1 MIRLW
6 RSRKVMWLAGLLAF
20 ALVAAACGDSEAD
33 PETTTT
39 TAAPVDETTTTT
51 EAPTTTEATT
61 TTTTEAPGK
70 AYGGT
75 VITSQAQEPP
85 TLNGFVP
92 GGSNLVVGLIGNGY
106 ARGVQRVNGFSL
118 QLEADLVTEL
128 PSVANGGVVV
138 NADGTMTVTYTIRDE
153 AVWSDGVPITGE
165 DFQFTLD
172 TILDPASQAS
182 TAVYQDIIDS
192 SFTDKTFT
200 YTLNAPT
207 VQNELIFGEIIP
219 KHAVEGT
226 NFLEDWNETRW
237 PSNGPFIFDEWAK
250 GEFVRIVRNENY
262 FGTDPETGQQLPFL
276 DEVIFRF
283 IPETEGELNAFAAR
297 ETDVVQ
303 PDPNTDV
310 IERLQGLSGDGAVVE
325 VLNGP
330 VWEHLNFQFHVDNRN
345 PDTFNANLNF
355 RKAVAHAVNKQ
366 LLVDEILAGQVE
378 PLNSWVEAY
387 NPLISNSN
395 WSQYDYNPEGAAAF
409 LEAACADEGRD
420 CAANPVKVIFSTT
433 SNNDARQKI
442 AQILGE
448 NLTAIGIDY
457 EQQLEDSSL
466 FFGETAPNGTG
477 DLQEWA
483 WLGTPGLAG
492 VVGILDIWDPENPG
506 PDGDNWYYWGTEGT
520 STVIDDAT
528 ARFAALRDEAN
539 ATVDEAALVALVQE
553 AEQILADN
561 VVIIPLYARLVVA
574 AYWGDEVQGVKHN
587 PASQGYTWN
596 IGEWHRVDI

>member
-1 MIRLW
+1 MTRLW

-33 PETTTT
+33 PDPTTTTAAPAETTTT
-39 TAAPVDETTTTT
+39 TAAPTTT
-51 EAPTTTEATT
+51 EAPT

-85 TLNGFVP
+85 TLNSFVP
-92 GGSNLVVGLIGNGY
+92 GGSNFVVSIIGNGY
-106 ARGVQRVNGFSL
+106 ARGVQRINGFSL

-138 NADGTMTVTYTIRDE
+138 NDDGTMTVTYTIKDE
-153 AVWSDGVPITGE
+153 AIWSDGEPITGE

-182 TAVYQDIIDS
+182 TAVYQDIVDS

-200 YTLNAPT
+200 YTLSAPT
-207 VQNELIFGEIIP
+207 VQAELIFGEIIP

-250 GEFVRIVRNENY
+250 GEFVRIVRNDNY

-310 IERLQGLSGDGAVVE
+310 IERLQSLSGDGAVVE

-330 VWEHLNFQFHVDNRN
+330 VWEHLNFNFKNTNRN
-345 PDTFNANLNF
+345 PESFNANLNF
-355 RKAVAHAVNKQ
+355 RKAIAHAVDKQ

-378 PLNSWVEAY
+378 PLQSWVEAY

-395 WSQYDYNPEGAAAF
+395 WTQYDYNPEGARAF
-409 LEAACADEGRD
+409 LEQACADEGRD

-442 AQILGE
+442 AQIVGE

-466 FFGETAPNGTG
+466 FFGESAPNGTT

-506 PDGDNWYYWGTEGT
+506 PDGDNWYYWGTED
-520 STVIDDAT
+520 STLIDENT
-528 ARFAALRDEAN
+528 ERFAALRDEAN
-539 ATVDEAALVALVQE
+539 ATVNEDELIALVQE
-553 AEQILADN
+553 AEQILADQ

-587 PASQGYTWN
+587 PSQQGYTWN